1 MQITDLQAKITRSI
15 PQLSPQD
22 LVQVAALIESLA
34 SQKTLSS
41 PSDQA
46 IESRLQW
53 VERLRLNRS
62 RRSVQSEQQTVVK
75 IRQDTRY

>member
-1 MQITDLQAKITRSI
+1 MQLTDLQAKITRSI

-34 SQKTLSS
+34 GQKAPSS
-41 PSDQA
+41 PSDPA

-53 VERLRLNRS
+53 IDRLRLNRS
-62 RRSVQSEQQTVVK
+62 RLSVQSERQTVVEM
-75 IRQDTRY
+75 RQEERY

>member
-34 SQKTLSS
+34 NQKAPSP

-53 VERLRLNRS
+53 VDRLRLNRL
-62 RRSVQSEQQTVVK
+62 RLSVQSEQQTVVEM
-75 IRQDTRY
+75 RQDARY

>member
-46 IESRLQW
+46 IESRLQC

-62 RRSVQSEQQTVVK
+62 RRSVQSEQQTVVE